1 MVYDILE
8 SMSIFAKRLPLRA
21 IVVNYIGGIGYYSLH
36 FAWILLAF
44 MVFIGVLQY
53 VIPEG
58 RPILQPSGE
67 IVGATEVGVTF
78 PFANILSWL
87 FVLIFGAATLFLVAT
102 LPYWIGYVS
111 RTIPLWILDQTSWNK
126 SLGNIYR
133 AKQCLAFLV
142 ACCAI
147 IILFKPG
154 VPALQNIEFFTVI
167 GFCAIAALCFW
178 IQYTI
183 AALWKLPQR
192 SVY

>member
-8 SMSIFAKRLPLRA
+8 SMSIFAKQPPLRT
-21 IVVNYIGGIGYYSLH
+21 IVVNYIGGIGYYFLH

-58 RPILQPSGE
+58 RPTLPPSGE
-67 IVGATEVGVTF
+67 IVGATEAGVTF

-87 FVLIFGAATLFLVAT
+87 FVLIFGAATLFLVVT

-126 SLGNIYR
+126 SLVNIYR
-133 AKQCLAFLV
+133 AKQCLVFLV

-147 IILFKPG
+147 IILFSPG